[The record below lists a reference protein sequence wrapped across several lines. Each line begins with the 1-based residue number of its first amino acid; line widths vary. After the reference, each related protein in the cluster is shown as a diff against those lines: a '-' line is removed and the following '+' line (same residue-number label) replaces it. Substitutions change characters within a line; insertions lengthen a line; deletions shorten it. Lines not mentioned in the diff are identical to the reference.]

1 MVRQLKKCMKKKKNA
16 QRIRIT
22 SALLQKAKKK
32 RKNENRVKVY
42 FQLFITKY
50 CKTCKSC
57 AERFSK
63 NLRCITV

>member
-32 RKNENRVKVY
+32 EK
-42 FQLFITKY
+42 TKTELK
-50 CKTCKSC
+50 CTLNS
-57 AERFSK
+57 
-63 NLRCITV
+63 L